1 DLGGGIPPPHHQ
13 PPLMQQPTPSTP
25 DHPAMVREACAAH
38 LRRTAALASGVDHL
52 APRYVDDT
60 EDRQSGHEDLRP
72 VGMRR
77 VKTHELGP
85 RGEAGEQSPSGTRP
99 PPEGGARHP
108 TSPRLN

>member
-1 DLGGGIPPPHHQ
+1 DAVLDRMMAGVHRLPHVPLHGGIRDLGGGIPPPHHQ

-60 EDRQSGHEDLRP
+60 QDPPSGPQELPPSGH
-72 VGMRR
+72 RR
-77 VKTHELGP
+77 V
-85 RGEAGEQSPSGTRP
+85 
-99 PPEGGARHP
+99 
-108 TSPRLN
+108 